1 MGITETILEKIKKN
15 FFPEYIELQD
25 ESHKHS
31 GNRKETHF
39 KLILTSEVF
48 KGLTIL
54 HRHRM
59 VHDVLKEELNGP
71 VHALSLSL
79 YSPEEWAK
87 ETSPIPTPDCSSKGK

>member
-1 MGITETILEKIKKN
+1 MAITETILEKIKKN
-15 FFPEYIELQD
+15 FSPKYTELQD

-87 ETSPIPTPDCSSKGK
+87 ETSPLSTPDCLHKSE